1 MYLINDVSTDIS
13 NPPPKGGEGGL
24 MIKAYSTEHQK
35 QLSKK
40 YSDLRPIVVQV
51 SVDQALA
58 KIIKYIKK
66 DSSMV
71 QKSYDKQKQLIHA
84 VSTTFLLR
92 FKDDV
97 VFRLEALT
105 PKQTRIDIRSS
116 SRVGRSDF
124 DANYKRIKMIEKS
137 LS

>member
-84 VSTTFLLR
+84 VSTL
-92 FKDDV
+92 
-97 VFRLEALT
+97 
-105 PKQTRIDIRSS
+105 
-116 SRVGRSDF
+116 
-124 DANYKRIKMIEKS
+124 S
-137 LS
+137 LIHI